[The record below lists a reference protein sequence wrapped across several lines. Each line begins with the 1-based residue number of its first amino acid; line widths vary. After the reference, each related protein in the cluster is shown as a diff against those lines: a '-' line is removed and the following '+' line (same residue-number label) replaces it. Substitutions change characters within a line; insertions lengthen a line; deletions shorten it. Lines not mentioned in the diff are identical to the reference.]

1 MSRKGKKVQTEKV
14 EEVAPE
20 VIRPDP
26 HESSKI
32 IDRGIVKGVKKYVEE
47 NVVKDEF
54 DEIFPDDTD
63 EVSLDDAA
71 RVLDVSVP
79 VAKLWL
85 LHGHMTSVGTKG
97 FVRVSRES
105 VRNCWKR
112 FIAGRVR

>member
-1 MSRKGKKVQTEKV
+1 MSRKAKKVQPDV
-14 EEVAPE
+14 V
-20 VIRPDP
+20 RPDP
-26 HESSKI
+26 HESSGV
-32 IDRGIVKGVKKYVEE
+32 IDKVVVKGVKKYVEDTII
-47 NVVKDEF
+47 KDEF
-54 DEIFPDDTD
+54 DKIFPGDTD

-105 VRNCWKR
+105 VRTCWKR
-112 FIAGRVR
+112 FIARRV

>member
-14 EEVAPE
+14 EPTPSEVIDAVLEELPDPEPIPE
-20 VIRPDP
+20 VI
-26 HESSKI
+26 
-32 IDRGIVKGVKKYVEE
+32 
-47 NVVKDEF
+47 KDEF
-54 DEIFPDDTD
+54 DEIFPGDTD

-105 VRNCWKR
+105 VRTCWKR
-112 FIAGRVR
+112 FIVGKR

>member
-14 EEVAPE
+14 ETIGQPDILVPVEPPE
-20 VIRPDP
+20 PEP
-26 HESSKI
+26 KI
-32 IDRGIVKGVKKYVEE
+32 EE
-47 NVVKDEF
+47 PTPLIKDEF

-105 VRNCWKR
+105 VRTCWKR
-112 FIAGRVR
+112 FIAGKA